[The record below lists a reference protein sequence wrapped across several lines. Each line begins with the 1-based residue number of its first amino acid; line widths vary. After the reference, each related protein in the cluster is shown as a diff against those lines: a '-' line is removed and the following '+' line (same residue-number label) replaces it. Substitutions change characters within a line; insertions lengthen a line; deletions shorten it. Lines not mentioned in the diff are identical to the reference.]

1 MAPTKAN
8 KEVDEALQA
17 ITAQLEVLQTQ
28 LENKQQLQDS
38 RRLHLQQSMDSRQEA
53 LQTFLANLKE
63 QLTVQQPSPPPFM
76 LGMSL
81 PPFTSSIPPS
91 FSPIYVTTPISTP
104 SSFSFFTINNGN
116 YPPPN
121 TETLPFSTPLTP
133 PFSIPPIFPSSFLPI
148 FPTFSLT

>member
-63 QLTVQQPSPPPFM
+63 QHTVQQPSPPPFM

-81 PPFTSSIPPS
+81 PPFTSSIPTS

-104 SSFSFFTINNGN
+104 SSFCFFTINNGN

-121 TETLPFSTPLTP
+121 TETLPFLTPLTP
-133 PFSIPPIFPSSFLPI
+133 PFSIPPIFPF
-148 FPTFSLT
+148 